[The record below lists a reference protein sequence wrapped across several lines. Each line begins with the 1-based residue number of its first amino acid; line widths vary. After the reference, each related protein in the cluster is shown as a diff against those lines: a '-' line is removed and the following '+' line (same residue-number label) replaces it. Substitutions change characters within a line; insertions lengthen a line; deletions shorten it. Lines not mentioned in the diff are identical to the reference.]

1 MARKQISTP
10 NPQVPMQEEEQE
22 EAQVIS
28 RRPINTAA
36 QIASQSA
43 EVQQPVESGKTVTV
57 RIPKNFSL
65 TLADFTQVHYKV
77 GVDEMPIEHATHW
90 YSVASGV
97 EIYDSKKSRE

>member
-1 MARKQISTP
+1 MARNTIKTQSTQP
-10 NPQVPMQEEEQE
+10 EAEVEETPT
-22 EAQVIS
+22 IS
-28 RRPINTAA
+28 RRPINMAA
-36 QIASQSA
+36 QIASQTT
-43 EVQQPVESGKTVTV
+43 EVQQSVESGKTVTV
-57 RIPKNFSL
+57 RIPRDFSL